1 MDSNMS
7 LGTISNFTTITESP
21 IIGANQTE
29 FDLWAV
35 QMVSSFYL
43 YYTPMLVFLG
53 VIGNL
58 VSIYVFYISKL
69 RLQSTSQYLSALA
82 LSDTVFLLQL
92 TPPWLSATQITGI
105 FHRGG
110 FCQVFVYISYVSC
123 CLSAWLV
130 VSFTL
135 ERFVAVIYP
144 LRRNAVCTVARA
156 RYVIISIV
164 LASLILN
171 IPVLRF
177 AVPSHNDCNI
187 DREYLDH
194 AARFNLVDTIV
205 SFTIPLAGIV
215 ILNSWIM
222 FGVWRLERTRR
233 RLMKAERPRGRR
245 RARCTRLLACQRAQ
259 QRVTRM
265 LLIVSS
271 VFVILNLPAYT
282 FRVLAYAYDLNT
294 DEIGGRW
301 TALQQL
307 SVMFFHTNFA
317 INFMLYCLTGQNF
330 RRALVQSVPWLRR
343 RPCLANALRDD
354 AVLPPRTGSLS
365 SLSAVS
371 YASNNTEATS
381 NFVVSSV
388 ATSTNNVNNN
398 RSNCNRIDHFI
409 TRWTFDNTRQRRGLN
424 HQNTTIDMPM
434 DNEAIEMRSMGA
446 I

>member
-7 LGTISNFTTITESP
+7 LEIITNFTTTTESP
-21 IIGANQTE
+21 NNGANQTE

-35 QMVSSFYL
+35 QMVSSIYL
-43 YYTPMLVFLG
+43 YYTPLLVFLG

-92 TPPWLSATQITGI
+92 TPPWLSAAQITGI

-123 CLSAWLV
+123 CLSAWLE

-156 RYVIISIV
+156 RYVIVTIV

-330 RRALVQSVPWLRR
+330 RRALVQSIPWLRR
-343 RPCLANALRDD
+343 RPCLANALMDD
-354 AVLPPRTGSLS
+354 AALPPRTGSLS
-365 SLSAVS
+365 TS

-388 ATSTNNVNNN
+388 TTTNLNTVHNN
-398 RSNCNRIDHFI
+398 RGNCNRADHFI

-424 HQNTTIDMPM
+424 NQNTTIDNPSG
-434 DNEAIEMRSMGA
+434 NEAVEMRTMGG

>member
-1 MDSNMS
+1 MVSTMS
-7 LGTISNFTTITESP
+7 LGTVTNFTTTVETLNN
-21 IIGANQTE
+21 GANQTD
-29 FDLWAV
+29 FDLWSI

-43 YYTPMLVFLG
+43 YYTPLIVFLG

-92 TPPWLSATQITGI
+92 TPPWLSAAQITGI
-105 FHRGG
+105 FYRGG

-130 VSFTL
+130 MAFTL

-144 LRRNAVCTVARA
+144 LKRNAMCTVARA
-156 RYVIISIV
+156 RYVIVSIV
-164 LASLILN
+164 LASIILN

-177 AVPSHNDCNI
+177 AVPSQNDCNI

-215 ILNSWIM
+215 FLNSMIM
-222 FGVWRLERTRR
+222 CGVWRLERTRR

-245 RARCTRLLACQRAQ
+245 RDRCTRLLTCQRAQ

-354 AVLPPRTGSLS
+354 AAIQPRAGSLS

-371 YASNNTEATS
+371 YASNNTEAMS
-381 NFVVSSV
+381 NYVVSTV
-388 ATSTNNVNNN
+388 AMSGSN
-398 RSNCNRIDHFI
+398 RRNSNRPDHFI
-409 TRWTFDNTRQRRGLN
+409 TRWTFDNNRQRRLN
-424 HQNTTIDMPM
+424 SQNDS
-434 DNEAIEMRSMGA
+434 ESIEMRTMGG